1 MDYTLAND
9 ACGVT
14 LHGELTFSDHQTFRR
29 MAERLFADTASEIV
43 INLQHLEFIDS
54 SGLGMLLIARDEAGK
69 RNRRIILKG
78 AHGQVRK
85 MFDISRFETL
95 FSLQP

>member
-1 MDYTLAND
+1 MEYTLATD
-9 ACGVT
+9 LCGVA

-29 MAERLFADTASEIV
+29 MAERLFAESAPEIV

-54 SGLGMLLIARDEAGK
+54 SGLGMLLIARDEASK
-69 RNRRIILKG
+69 RNRHIILKG

-95 FSLQP
+95 FSLDP

>member
-1 MDYTLAND
+1 MEYTVAND
-9 ACGVT
+9 MCGVA
-14 LHGELTFSDHQTFRR
+14 LHGDLTFSDHQTFRR
-29 MAERLFADTASEIV
+29 MAERLFAENAAEIV
-43 INLQHLEFIDS
+43 IDLQHLEFIDS

-69 RNRRIILKG
+69 RNRHIVLKG

-95 FSLQP
+95 FSLEP